1 MGMGP
6 NQANETMQGLLLE
19 SLGKRVLSLSPSG
32 MLGWEA
38 MDRELLGSISG
49 ISWEENSSE

>member
-6 NQANETMQGLLLE
+6 NQANETMQGLLE